1 MHVRALLNLDS
12 GTLRTADIEDLAAR
26 IDEAFP
32 ERGHSV
38 ETLPVHAREFDKAL
52 EESMESPAD
61 VVLVAGGDGSVS
73 AAAAACYRH
82 GKILAVL
89 PAGTMN
95 LFARSLDIPLNLE
108 DAIPAL
114 AGGDVGRCD
123 IALVNGRPFI
133 HQYSVGLHP
142 NMAEER
148 KNYSY
153 NSRITKMLASLTA
166 MLAQFSRPPAF
177 NVTMTLSER
186 RSNQVLSALAVFNN
200 PLGPGHMP
208 YADRLDSGVLGI
220 YTAGVLSRAA
230 YLKLSADLIAGSWS
244 SNADLREART
254 ERIVLEFSALRRR
267 TSSALID
274 GELVA
279 LERHVEIRLEP
290 QGLKVLRPNR
300 DR

>member
-1 MHVRALLNLDS
+1 
-12 GTLRTADIEDLAAR
+12 
-26 IDEAFP
+26 
-32 ERGHSV
+32 
-38 ETLPVHAREFDKAL
+38 
-52 EESMESPAD
+52 
-61 VVLVAGGDGSVS
+61 
-73 AAAAACYRH
+73 
-82 GKILAVL
+82 
-89 PAGTMN
+89 
-95 LFARSLDIPLNLE
+95 
-108 DAIPAL
+108 
-114 AGGDVGRCD
+114 
-123 IALVNGRPFI
+123 
-133 HQYSVGLHP
+133 
-142 NMAEER
+142 
-148 KNYSY
+148 
-153 NSRITKMLASLTA
+153 